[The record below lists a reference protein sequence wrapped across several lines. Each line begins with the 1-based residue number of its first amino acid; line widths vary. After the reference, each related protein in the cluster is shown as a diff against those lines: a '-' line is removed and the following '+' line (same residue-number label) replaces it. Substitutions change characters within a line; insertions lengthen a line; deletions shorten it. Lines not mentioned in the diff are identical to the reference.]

1 MFRHGLRR
9 EEAIRGRITVIG
21 TRSYSRQHTGSPAD
35 EETTT
40 SMPATLQ
47 EILLAPDAEPKV
59 IDDCLVLIQQQ
70 LSDMS
75 GISGTAVKLAYK
87 TVNTFMPGHVRF
99 MVGSL
104 LPGMVASLQPYWA
117 DLNAAGGTE
126 FGDYL
131 SKRGDEVSEAL
142 LSVTDARA
150 RASDRPV
157 IIKAYNS
164 VRGNAGKHIQAA
176 LPRVGDLVLK
186 HAG

>member
-1 MFRHGLRR
+1 M
-9 EEAIRGRITVIG
+9 T
-21 TRSYSRQHTGSPAD
+21 
-35 EETTT
+35 
-40 SMPATLQ
+40 ATLQ
-47 EILLAPDAEPKV
+47 ETLLAPDTEPKV
-59 IDDCLVLIQQQ
+59 VDDCLVLIDQE
-70 LSDMS
+70 LHDMS
-75 GISGTAVKLAYK
+75 GISATAIKIAYK
-87 TVNTFMPGHVRF
+87 TVSAFMPGHIRF

-104 LPGMVASLQPYWA
+104 LPGMVDALQPYWV

-164 VRGNAGKHIQAA
+164 VRGHAGKHIQAA

-186 HAG
+186 YAG